1 MHIVWQK
8 KYNVNVLEID
18 EQYRNLVESFNR
30 LVRLVKRGVTS
41 SEVTGLVDLVKSQI
55 QNCFSIEEL
64 YFQKLGFNDIGQY
77 RQAHSACM
85 LQLSAFRQNYDPQQ
99 PLINL
104 AHIEG
109 IASTLL
115 EHIAS
120 SHTEFNTYM
129 KENRLRT
136 FMKAHA

>member
-18 EQYRNLVESFNR
+18 EQYQNLVDVFNS
-30 LVRLVKRGVTS
+30 LVRLVKRGGETS
-41 SEVTGLVDLVKSQI
+41 EITSQVDLVKTQI
-55 QNCFSIEEL
+55 QDCFSIEEV
-64 YFQKLGFNDIGQY
+64 YFQKLGFNDIGEY
-77 RQAHSACM
+77 RQVHSACM

-115 EHIAS
+115 AHIAS
-120 SHTEFNTYM
+120 SHTDFNTYM